1 MMLDV
6 LSHLRAISAQ
16 QSKIRGLRNKL
27 AILKEAAGKQEK
39 AVSELLLV
47 RRVPAVYRQCLADCM
62 RRCLI
67 WLLLTICTNPLQDGQ
82 CKRQFGK
89 GGASRCFY

>member
-27 AILKEAAGKQEK
+27 AILKEAAGKQEA
-39 AVSELLLV
+39 AVSELLHV
-47 RRVPAVYRQCLADCM
+47 RRVPAVYRQCLAECM
-62 RRCLI
+62 RRWVHPRKFISVVSFLCVTVNILE
-67 WLLLTICTNPLQDGQ
+67 LLWHWV
-82 CKRQFGK
+82 
-89 GGASRCFY
+89 